1 MFKNK
6 ILKANKGIMISDALI
21 AMLIILLFSGIV
33 IALITNITVEKTK
46 ISQNSMIIDF
56 ATKMLEY
63 VEKLPYADVTEE
75 NLINY
80 VNSKNLEHISAGRTT
95 DNLTTEYRVI
105 VNVENYNQTEGNTD
119 KYDFIKI
126 VTITIESSLEGKAN
140 SIQFSKIKKANM
152 KEVET
157 ILNNLRTE

>member
-1 MFKNK
+1 MQYVLRKENMFKNK

-33 IALITNITVEKTK
+33 ITLITNITVEKTK

-80 VNSKNLEHISAGRTT
+80 VNSEELEHISAGRTT

-105 VNVENYNQTEGNTD
+105 
-119 KYDFIKI
+119 
-126 VTITIESSLEGKAN
+126 
-140 SIQFSKIKKANM
+140 
-152 KEVET
+152 
-157 ILNNLRTE
+157 